1 MKRRLKPLFCLLIA
15 AVFLLPAAMS
25 PSVVS
30 SNAEAVPRDV
40 LDIID
45 KVYAAEP
52 GTFPEDEVSEED
64 WRRVIN
70 EGGQAGA
77 DLIEYLAEH
86 ASVREVES
94 GYDEKSDGLNADYT
108 PCDYSVGY
116 DCITQT
122 ETIVD
127 NSEITRTTEE
137 MQAVPRDVLDI
148 IDKVYAAEPGTFP
161 EDEVSEEDWCRVIDE
176 GGKAG
181 EDLVDYLAR
190 NASVREIESL
200 DENDERFDDLDSDYT
215 PSDSVSYDC
224 ITQTEAAVDN
234 SEITRRTEESQSRND
249 NFETDKQTSISINED
264 YIPKAW
270 PDYWHEENPQIYSNT
285 RSTFRLTYSIN
296 GKQYIGSAF
305 KIGPYHLG
313 TAGHNLYEPSSGE
326 WAGRITAI
334 PSCRSA
340 SPQRPY
346 GTAYS
351 EYMEVGGYWYNS
363 GDATDDWGVI
373 EVDRNTVPDQM
384 TLMSVGDNTSLN
396 GQFVRGQGYPG
407 DMWDTMWLVRGK
419 VTRTGRRLV
428 RVDRVYGYGMSGGP
442 VLNADENRII
452 GIVRGDTG
460 EFVKFDNWIYNKMNS
475 YR

>member
-25 PSVVS
+25 PNVVS
-30 SNAEAVPRDV
+30 GNAEAVPRDV

-45 KVYAAEP
+45 QVYAAEP

-94 GYDEKSDGLNADYT
+94 SYDEKSNDLNADYT

-161 EDEVSEEDWCRVIDE
+161 EDEVSEEDWRRVIDE

-200 DENDERFDDLDSDYT
+200 DENDEKLNDLDSDYT

-224 ITQTEAAVDN
+224 TTQTVTIVDN
-234 SEITRRTEESQSRND
+234 SEITRMTEEGEDKGLQID
-249 NFETDKQTSISINED
+249 ETTSAAED
-264 YIPKAW
+264 YEPYDW
-270 PDYWHEENPQIYSNT
+270 PYTWH
-285 RSTFRLTYSIN
+285 
-296 GKQYIGSAF
+296 
-305 KIGPYHLG
+305 
-313 TAGHNLYEPSSGE
+313 
-326 WAGRITAI
+326 
-334 PSCRSA
+334 
-340 SPQRPY
+340 
-346 GTAYS
+346 
-351 EYMEVGGYWYNS
+351 
-363 GDATDDWGVI
+363 
-373 EVDRNTVPDQM
+373 
-384 TLMSVGDNTSLN
+384 
-396 GQFVRGQGYPG
+396 
-407 DMWDTMWLVRGK
+407 
-419 VTRTGRRLV
+419 
-428 RVDRVYGYGMSGGP
+428 
-442 VLNADENRII
+442 
-452 GIVRGDTG
+452 
-460 EFVKFDNWIYNKMNS
+460 
-475 YR
+475 

>member
-25 PSVVS
+25 PNVVS
-30 SNAEAVPRDV
+30 GNAEAVPRDV

-70 EGGQAGA
+70 
-77 DLIEYLAEH
+77 
-86 ASVREVES
+86 
-94 GYDEKSDGLNADYT
+94 
-108 PCDYSVGY
+108 
-116 DCITQT
+116 
-122 ETIVD
+122 
-127 NSEITRTTEE
+127 
-137 MQAVPRDVLDI
+137 
-148 IDKVYAAEPGTFP
+148 
-161 EDEVSEEDWCRVIDE
+161 E

-224 ITQTEAAVDN
+224 TTQTVTIVDN
-234 SEITRRTEESQSRND
+234 SEITRITEEGEDKGLQID
-249 NFETDKQTSISINED
+249 ETTSAVED
-264 YIPKAW
+264 YKPYDW
-270 PDYWHEENPQIYSNT
+270 PDYWHEDNPQIYSNT

-313 TAGHNLYEPSSGE
+313 TAGHNLYEPSSGK

-396 GQFVRGQGYPG
+396 GKYTRGQGYPG
-407 DMWDTMWLVRGK
+407 ILEDTLWLIRGK

-428 RVDRVYGYGMSGGP
+428 RVDSLYIKGMSGGP

-452 GIVRGDTG
+452 GIVRGDKG

-475 YR
+475 YQ